1 MKKIFIA
8 MISLPLL
15 VSCGKDFLE
24 RIPTTDVSYEGYF
37 TSEEQLKLYANGFNT
52 YIPGASVMTA
62 DLNSDNIEVGTYN
75 ALLAGVRTV
84 PASGGGWSWTWL
96 RTFNLLLDNYK
107 KADCDEATQN
117 YYAALAR
124 FYRAWFY
131 YEKVKAFGDVP
142 WYDKPLQTNS
152 EELYKARDG
161 RDYVDERI
169 LEDLDFAIQW
179 LKDNK
184 DQTGITRWTALA
196 LKSRFCL
203 YEGTYYKYHKELGME
218 SLSPKYLEECVKAS
232 EELMDKGG
240 YKVYYTGAET
250 DYRDIFTSEKPNSEV
265 ILAKIY
271 NKGLSLV
278 HSANYTFLT
287 ASASCKEG
295 FNKQFMDSY
304 LMRDGSFF
312 SSQPGYE
319 TMTWYEECQNRDLRL
334 YQTVR
339 TPGYTRIGGKTKLLP
354 DFDKAATGYHMI
366 KWVTGTSDDAYNGSV
381 NAASVFR
388 YSEVLL
394 NYAEARAELG
404 VLTQDDI
411 DKTVN
416 LTRQRGGLP
425 KMVLSS
431 LTIDPTQQKLYP
443 GVNSAAILEIRRER
457 RVELVMEGLRWDDLM
472 RWKRGPLLAQRF
484 RGMYFRSLGVQDLDG
499 DGVDDFAILTS
510 APAKKE
516 SGITYLILDSS
527 RMLSNGSS
535 GYIIAQPTTLKSFDE
550 ERDYLYPIPTN
561 ELVNNKQLEQNPN
574 WE

>member
-1 MKKIFIA
+1 
-8 MISLPLL
+8 
-15 VSCGKDFLE
+15 
-24 RIPTTDVSYEGYF
+24 
-37 TSEEQLKLYANGFNT
+37 
-52 YIPGASVMTA
+52 
-62 DLNSDNIEVGTYN
+62 
-75 ALLAGVRTV
+75 
-84 PASGGGWSWTWL
+84 
-96 RTFNLLLDNYK
+96 
-107 KADCDEATQN
+107 
-117 YYAALAR
+117 
-124 FYRAWFY
+124 
-131 YEKVKAFGDVP
+131 
-142 WYDKPLQTNS
+142 
-152 EELYKARDG
+152 
-161 RDYVDERI
+161 
-169 LEDLDFAIQW
+169 
-179 LKDNK
+179 
-184 DQTGITRWTALA
+184 
-196 LKSRFCL
+196 
-203 YEGTYYKYHKELGME
+203 
-218 SLSPKYLEECVKAS
+218 
-232 EELMDKGG
+232 
-240 YKVYYTGAET
+240 
-250 DYRDIFTSEKPNSEV
+250 
-265 ILAKIY
+265 
-271 NKGLSLV
+271 
-278 HSANYTFLT
+278 
-287 ASASCKEG
+287 
-295 FNKQFMDSY
+295 
-304 LMRDGSFF
+304 
-312 SSQPGYE
+312 
-319 TMTWYEECQNRDLRL
+319 MTWYEECQNRDLRL

-354 DFDKAATGYHMI
+354 DFDKAATGYQMI

-381 NAASVFR
+381 NAASIFR

-404 VLTQDDI
+404 VLTQEDI

-431 LTIDPTQQKLYP
+431 LDIDPAQQKLYP

-484 RGMYFRSLGVQDLDG
+484 RGMYFKNLGVQDLDG
-499 DGVDDFAILTS
+499 DGVDDFAILNS